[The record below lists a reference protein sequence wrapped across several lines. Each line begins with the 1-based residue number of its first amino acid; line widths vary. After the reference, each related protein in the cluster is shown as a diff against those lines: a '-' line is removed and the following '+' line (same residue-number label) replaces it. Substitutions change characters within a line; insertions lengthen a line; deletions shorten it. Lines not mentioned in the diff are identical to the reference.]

1 MIQFDEQIFQMGWFN
16 HQPDR
21 LSVPRKLPKKSI
33 VFSGKCSSLRTLQF
47 QTMSKDFWGVKP
59 PLKQRKMIELH
70 IATGL
75 CSGRW
80 WWWFSWILL
89 WYTSRR
95 ERFVFPA
102 CQMLAVPKK
111 IEQMFPSIQ
120 EGVVLKPKWLNPKFN
135 WPRCLLTIQVTQSQ
149 WQWKMSLSKFKRSTK
164 SAQVTALCCEACFSP
179 RCRFAPKTPQ
189 EIPLGSD
196 PFRGLFF
203 VVGKWL
209 RSDVLFPS

>member
-1 MIQFDEQIFQMGWFN
+1 
-16 HQPDR
+16 
-21 LSVPRKLPKKSI
+21 
-33 VFSGKCSSLRTLQF
+33 
-47 QTMSKDFWGVKP
+47 
-59 PLKQRKMIELH
+59 MIELH

-89 WYTSRR
+89 WYTRRR

-111 IEQMFPSIQ
+111 IGQMFPSIQ

-149 WQWKMSLSKFKRSTK
+149 WQWKMSLSKFKRSTTTGWWFQICFIFTIWGRFPSWLIFFKGVGSTTNQK
-164 SAQVTALCCEACFSP
+164 SAQVNSSLLWGVSSP
-179 RCRFAPKTPQ
+179 QDADSEP
-189 EIPLGSD
+189 EN
-196 PFRGLFF
+196 
-203 VVGKWL
+203 
-209 RSDVLFPS
+209 PSV